1 MRQQPGRAWGLAAPL
16 KVLAHRVGLIALL
29 AVATGLVVLG
39 KVDAVIV
46 ERGRAMI
53 IDMATPML
61 EVVAQPISSVKSVML
76 VVDGWVHMRDENL
89 ALHQENERLRVW
101 QTTARRLAAENR
113 AYREM
118 LRVRPD
124 PATRFVTARV
134 IAEGGGPFV
143 RTLVIDAGA
152 QSGVAPGQVAITGAG
167 VVGRVIAAG
176 QHSARLL
183 AITDLNSRL
192 PAVIEGGRA
201 RAIVEGDNSA
211 MPRLSYLAPGVKAQ
225 AGDRLVTSGSGGL
238 FPPGLPIG
246 AVEIVDGVPRI
257 HPWVRFDKLDFVRIV
272 AYDPTAAV
280 APIPDPVTPSLAPL
294 PSTAPAT
301 EPAPAVAPVPPAA
314 AGPAPATAPLSLDT
328 ADDAADET
336 ER

>member
-16 KVLAHRVGLIALL
+16 KVLAHRIGLIALL
-29 AVATGLVVLG
+29 ALATGLVVLG

-46 ERGRAMI
+46 ERGRALI
-53 IDMATPML
+53 IDMVTPVL
-61 EVVAQPISSVKSVML
+61 EVVAQPIASVKSVM
-76 VVDGWVHMRDENL
+76 VTVDGWVHIREENL
-89 ALHQENERLRVW
+89 ALHQENERLRAW
-101 QTTARRLAAENR
+101 QSAARRLAAENR
-113 AYREM
+113 AYRDM

-124 PATRFVTARV
+124 PTSRFVTARV

-143 RTLVIDAGA
+143 RTLVIDAG
-152 QSGVAPGQVAITGAG
+152 SLLGVAPGQVAITGAG

-183 AITDLNSRL
+183 ALTDLNSRL

-238 FPPGLPIG
+238 FPAGLPIG
-246 AVEIVDGVPRI
+246 AVEIIDGVPRI
-257 HPWVRFDKLDFVRIV
+257 RPWVRFDKLDFVRIV
-272 AYDPTAAV
+272 AYDPIAAT
-280 APIPDPVTPSLAPL
+280 APIPEPVMPPLAPL
-294 PSTAPAT
+294 PSSAAPA
-301 EPAPAVAPVPPAA
+301 EPAPPAE
-314 AGPAPATAPLSLDT
+314 
-328 ADDAADET
+328 AD
-336 ER
+336 R